1 MHVYGTYT
9 YAGSYMHPVH
19 CKQEMLLNLRVCGD
33 SQNLIGQEILRSSY
47 CTNKKK
53 PLSSPKLKLYLASS
67 EFQYFI
73 TSGQKCI
80 YTILMRTRLVD
91 RDACQ

>member
-47 CTNKKK
+47 CTNKKTRYLVQIFEGGGGVLYAHK
-53 PLSSPKLKLYLASS
+53 P
-67 EFQYFI
+67 YFLNTYI
-73 TSGQKCI
+73 ETF
-80 YTILMRTRLVD
+80 LLNR
-91 RDACQ
+91 

>member
-47 CTNKKK
+47 CTNKKNRYLVQIFERGGGCLVRSQTLLPKYLYRDIPFK
-53 PLSSPKLKLYLASS
+53 PLIYLHCH
-67 EFQYFI
+67 I
-73 TSGQKCI
+73 
-80 YTILMRTRLVD
+80 
-91 RDACQ
+91 